1 MPMNYSRFCN
11 QMLIIFFFGVS
22 FSSPQPENDFYSESW
37 ALLIGINK
45 YQNETPLNYAV
56 ADALEMQ
63 RLLTEKLGFP
73 EKNITLLLNDA
84 ATLQGIKK
92 SMQELA
98 SRTSENDRVVIYFA
112 GHGQTQS
119 LPSGGE
125 EGYLIPVNGKSSD
138 LFSTSLA
145 MSEMN
150 RLSNMTPAKDMLF
163 LMDACYSGL
172 MGVGNRG
179 LNIDETTP
187 NYLKKIAAGGSRTV
201 ITAGKKGEVAQERAE
216 WGHSPF
222 VKNLIS
228 GLEKGMADFNGDGY
242 ITDSELGQYLIYQV
256 TADTENKQTPSVSH
270 LTTNQGQF
278 VFIIGEVDLQNVES
292 ADEKLDQLDY
302 DKLAEKIAEKYAEKV
317 ATQENESPMEE
328 VEEESVNELL
338 EKLSSLGIKIN
349 PEEIEKLG
357 SEKINELGNKVGLAN
372 DDEEELIENSAFS
385 KSPTWHFE
393 NNEASPVWVRYNRS
407 EGFYLQLNKTFQ
419 SEIIPGS
426 SFYGGIGRSFHRNEY
441 QWIFGFEQLI
451 WSKII
456 QIYFEG
462 FDKSLT
468 PDAWRVWD
476 GENSMAA
483 FFLKKDYLDWYKG
496 KGFRAAGFLHIKN
509 YFSIG
514 TEYNQIS
521 QSLMNNILEGDNFIR
536 ETYKILEGNNNYLK
550 TIFSLGYPINI
561 GVRKKLQFYSSFV
574 RSQSIAN
581 NENPYSYDQ
590 FFLNLLA
597 PYNRD
602 MNFIIKILAG
612 ASDVDYSIW
621 NSKEYHQHI
630 FEIGGKGTL
639 RGYGWKEFAT
649 SHYFLSTIEIWFD
662 EFGVFYDRAVIF
674 ESYGNTINP
683 VYFSDLFDNL
693 SDNVQQSAG
702 ISFGDE
708 DASISFIRKL
718 NGEKDTII
726 NLTLTFGAPLQYW

>member
-1 MPMNYSRFCN
+1 MNYSRFCN

-357 SEKINELGNKVGLAN
+357 SAKINELGNKVGLAN

-393 NNEASPVWVRYNRS
+393 NNEASPAWVRYNRS

-521 QSLMNNILEGDNFIR
+521 QSLMNNILEGDNFNR

-574 RSQSIAN
+574 RSQSIGN

-621 NSKEYHQHI
+621 NSEEYHQHI